1 MAAGQLRGNFRP
13 AKQPEHASLIG
24 CWTQLVGI
32 QPLVMSARHTPR
44 SPTSFKQ
51 RLNWRGK
58 RDMTVL
64 QADRPTDARV
74 GIVSRMPMD
83 TDPMT
88 PIGCDTTDTPDTEAE
103 HLAEVRTTRRPSARR
118 SGVDS
123 KRAVRRRTVDH
134 DRFLTKTNTTLGVW
148 TARDGKRGVHGKEPP
163 ASLPELG
170 EDGQRAGQR
179 RLRH

>member
-1 MAAGQLRGNFRP
+1 LAAHT
-13 AKQPEHASLIG
+13 QPDE
-24 CWTQLVGI
+24 V
-32 QPLVMSARHTPR
+32 P
-44 SPTSFKQ
+44 
-51 RLNWRGK
+51 
-58 RDMTVL
+58 

-148 TARDGKRGVHGKEPP
+148 TARDGSTEFMAR
-163 ASLPELG
+163 S
-170 EDGQRAGQR
+170 R
-179 RLRH
+179 RHRCRS

>member
-1 MAAGQLRGNFRP
+1 MAAHT
-13 AKQPEHASLIG
+13 QPDE
-24 CWTQLVGI
+24 V
-32 QPLVMSARHTPR
+32 P
-44 SPTSFKQ
+44 
-51 RLNWRGK
+51 
-58 RDMTVL
+58 

-148 TARDGKRGVHGKEPP
+148 TARDGKRGVYGKEPP